1 MKEKIQLLIKN
12 EGLTQSRLAEMLEI
26 QPANVSHILAG
37 RSKPGFELL
46 QKILRRFP
54 RINPDWLLLDAA
66 EMYRPETDHTATP
79 DHDLGRPLNER
90 PAPNFDNLFPGASST
105 ALYPSSPDGPVIDPT
120 SSANG
125 SSPHLSGS
133 SQQRGTVA
141 RVVVFYTDHTFESF
155 EPKG

>member
-1 MKEKIQLLIKN
+1 MIKN

-54 RINPDWLLLDAA
+54 RINPDWLLLDSP
-66 EMYRPETDHTATP
+66 EMYRADGETTSRPEEATP
-79 DHDLGRPLNER
+79 LAER
-90 PAPNFDNLFPGASST
+90 PAPNFDSLFPGAGLTTTGPST
-105 ALYPSSPDGPVIDPT
+105 TGPSSPDGLPAPP
-120 SSANG
+120 
-125 SSPHLSGS
+125 SPHDAPAST
-133 SQQRGTVA
+133 RGRVA
-141 RVVVFYTDHTFESF
+141 RVVVFYADHTFESF

>member
-26 QPANVSHILAG
+26 QPANVSHIMAG

-54 RINPDWLLLDAA
+54 RINPDWLLLDSP
-66 EMYRPETDHTATP
+66 EMYRPDGEAVVASGGEADTLASRDS
-79 DHDLGRPLNER
+79 R
-90 PAPNFDNLFPGASST
+90 PAPNFDNLFPGANRQ
-105 ALYPSSPDGPVIDPT
+105 AIYPSSPDGSLSRAEERTPRTAEGSLPP
-120 SSANG
+120 NG
-125 SSPHLSGS
+125 K
-133 SQQRGTVA
+133 VA

>member
-66 EMYRPETDHTATP
+66 EMYRPEAEGAASP
-79 DHDLGRPLNER
+79 DHAPSRPLSER
-90 PAPNFDNLFPGASST
+90 PAPNFDSLFPDAEPA
-105 ALYPSSPDGPVIDPT
+105 ALYPSSPDGPLT
-120 SSANG
+120 GSATASAND
-125 SSPHLSGS
+125 PIPMAPRP
-133 SQQRGTVA
+133 RGTVA

-155 EPKG
+155 EPKS

>member
-66 EMYRPETDHTATP
+66 EMYRPEAEPATA
-79 DHDLGRPLNER
+79 DHDTARPLSER
-90 PAPNFDNLFPGASST
+90 PAPNFDGLFPGA
-105 ALYPSSPDGPVIDPT
+105 ALNPSSPDGMPRSTGAEPQT
-120 SSANG
+120 GSSSATHPVTT
-125 SSPHLSGS
+125 ST
-133 SQQRGTVA
+133 RGTVA

-155 EPKG
+155 EPKS